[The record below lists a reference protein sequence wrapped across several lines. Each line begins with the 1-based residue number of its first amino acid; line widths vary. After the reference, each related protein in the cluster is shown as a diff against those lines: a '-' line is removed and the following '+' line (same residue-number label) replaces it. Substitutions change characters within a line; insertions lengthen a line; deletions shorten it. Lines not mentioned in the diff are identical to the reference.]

1 MQLNRSQGTIAV
13 YESNVGKNK
22 AELNQPQYKDIEKRY
37 STQLIQLKVNAQIH
51 LSTVVNFTY
60 LIIYFE

>member
-1 MQLNRSQGTIAV
+1 MQLNRSQGTVAV

-37 STQLIQLKVNAQIH
+37 STQLIQLKVHVQIR
-51 LSTVVNFTY
+51 LFK
-60 LIIYFE
+60 